1 MAIQID
7 RSTPFGARVHDRLQN
22 DRMVWFTTVG
32 TDGTPRPAPVW
43 FLWDGETVLVYSKP
57 SSLKLKHI
65 ERNPR
70 VSLNLDG
77 DGRGGDIV
85 VITGSAK
92 VDPSTPPANEVAS
105 YVEKFHAG
113 ILRIGMTHTAFAHA
127 FSVPIRVTPDHLSG
141 H

>member
-1 MAIQID
+1 VGIRID

-22 DRMVWFTTVG
+22 DRLAWLTTVSS
-32 TDGTPRPAPVW
+32 DGTPRPVPVW
-43 FLWDGETVLVYSKP
+43 FLWDGESLLVYSKS

-85 VITGSAK
+85 VITGSAA
-92 VDPSTPPANEVAS
+92 VDQSAPPADENGA
-105 YVEKFHAG
+105 YLEKYHAG
-113 ILRIGMTHTAFAHA
+113 ILRTGMTHESFAHTY
-127 FSVPIRVTPDHLSG
+127 SVPVRIIPDRLSG